1 MTQIL
6 RHTKFLGFPVS
17 QRRTPS
23 VRSFF
28 LQMEMLKTECWLGT
42 SKNTS
47 TSPAAVSSLPG
58 SELAGHDKALGR
70 LSPGSLGGKGIDAL
84 SAEAR
89 AALLSG
95 CERCAQL
102 LKNPWA
108 VMYKTGL
115 GARSEPLESTSDFQ
129 LQFSIKNKSGL
140 LNNMKQCYS
149 EPPTEKSE
157 VDFADRKTE

>member
-6 RHTKFLGFPVS
+6 RNTKFLGFPVS

-70 LSPGSLGGKGIDAL
+70 LSPGSLGGKGIDTLSTEAHLSHPKMGISPAQNPQGSPRLTGKGQMAL
-84 SAEAR
+84 GSPGHGHTC
-89 AALLSG
+89 LSSPVPYLTP
-95 CERCAQL
+95 CAPAHPTICRHL
-102 LKNPWA
+102 CLPPSLA
-108 VMYKTGL
+108 TL
-115 GARSEPLESTSDFQ
+115 
-129 LQFSIKNKSGL
+129 FSL
-140 LNNMKQCYS
+140 
-149 EPPTEKSE
+149 P
-157 VDFADRKTE
+157 